1 MAFASMLRCATQMLM
16 KSALIFVSFLLVQS
30 ISFAATPLLQVEGAD
45 VVNGKSI
52 KIDTKAATRGT
63 VLVFLSAKCPCSASH
78 EELLNKLS
86 AEYKDFTFVAIH
98 SNADE
103 NAVDTKTHFEATH
116 LSFPIIQDHKNAWA
130 NQLGALKTPH
140 AFVLNN
146 QGEIIYQG
154 GVTDSHVGPSAKK
167 QFLKDALEDIRS
179 GKTPRLKE
187 GRALGCFIQ
196 REE

>member
-1 MAFASMLRCATQMLM
+1 M
-16 KSALIFVSFLLVQS
+16 KSAFIFTSCLFLQSFLAPTLAQAS
-30 ISFAATPLLQVEGAD
+30 APLAHLEGKD
-45 VVNGKSI
+45 VVTDKVVTVDAAKSV
-52 KIDTKAATRGT
+52 KGT

-86 AEYKDFTFVAIH
+86 ADFKDFTFVAIH

-103 NAVDTKTHFEATH
+103 TASDTKAHFEKTH
-116 LSFPIIQDHKNAWA
+116 LSFPVLQDQKNAWA

-140 AFVLNN
+140 AFVLNLK
-146 QGEIIYQG
+146 GEVLYQG
-154 GVTDSHVGPSAKK
+154 GVTDSHTGPLAKQ
-167 QFLKDALEDIRS
+167 QFLKDALEDIQN